1 MLTKQLKLTAQI
13 WQYKMKLTHLVLNL
27 RESIIKL
34 TVFIVLVLKFYN
46 KNNEIDYF
54 SAQI

>member
-27 RESIIKL
+27 RERIIKL
-34 TVFIVLVLKFYN
+34 TVLVLKFYN